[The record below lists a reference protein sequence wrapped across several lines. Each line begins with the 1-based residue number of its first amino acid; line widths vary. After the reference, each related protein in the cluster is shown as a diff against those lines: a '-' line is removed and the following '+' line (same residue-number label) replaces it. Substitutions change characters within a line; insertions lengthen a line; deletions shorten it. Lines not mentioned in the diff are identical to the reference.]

1 MVIGGEGNPGALAGE
16 AADTPIKSCNST
28 DRSSPP
34 CMQFTPTQQHWL
46 AWIGLAG
53 VASWLVWWLG
63 PVLTPFMVA
72 ALLAYALSPLV
83 RSLDR
88 ITAGRVPRAVSVLLI
103 EVLFLLVVMA
113 LGLLLVPVL
122 AKELP
127 QLREQL
133 PTVVQ
138 RLDAVLSP
146 WLLSLG
152 IELRLDPASVKAFAL
167 KHFSGS
173 WEDLLDSLL
182 SSLRIGGSVALT
194 LIGNAILIPVVLFYL
209 LFDWDVVVARVRALV
224 PPRWRSG
231 VDGFLLECD
240 SVLGQYIRGQ
250 LSVMV
255 VLAVYYAVALRLFGL
270 DLAYPIGIFTGLA
283 VCVPYLGYGLGL
295 ILALLAG
302 LLHMEP
308 MQAAL
313 MIAVVYGLGQLIES
327 FILTPRL
334 VGERIG
340 LHPLA
345 VIFALLAFG
354 QALGFVGVL
363 IALPA
368 SAVLLVA
375 WRRLCAH
382 YLGSRLFLG

>member
-1 MVIGGEGNPGALAGE
+1 
-16 AADTPIKSCNST
+16 
-28 DRSSPP
+28 
-34 CMQFTPTQQHWL
+34 MQFTSTQLHWL
-46 AWIGLAG
+46 AWLSLAG
-53 VASWLVWWLG
+53 MAALVLCWLG
-63 PVLTPFMVA
+63 PVLMPFLVA
-72 ALLAYALSPLV
+72 ALLAYALSPWV
-83 RSLDR
+83 RGLER
-88 ITAGRVPRAVSVLLI
+88 ITAGRLPRLLAVGLV
-103 EVLFLLVVMA
+103 EVLFLMVMTA

-146 WLLSLG
+146 WLMSHG
-152 IELRLDPASVKAFAL
+152 IEFRLDAGTAKSFVL

-182 SSLRIGGSVALT
+182 SSLRIGGSVALA

-209 LFDWDVVVARVRALV
+209 LLDWDVVVARVRRLV
-224 PPRWRSG
+224 PPRWRAG
-231 VDGFLLECD
+231 VDDFLLECD
-240 SVLGQYIRGQ
+240 SVLGQYLRGQ

-255 VLAVYYAVALRLFGL
+255 VLAVYYTVALRLFGL
-270 DLAYPIGIFTGLA
+270 ELALPIGVFTGLA
-283 VCVPYLGYGLGL
+283 ICVPYLGYGLGL
-295 ILALLAG
+295 VLALLAG
-302 LLHMEP
+302 VLQMEP
-308 MQAAL
+308 WQAGL
-313 MIAVVYGLGQLIES
+313 MVAVVYGLGQLIES
-327 FILTPRL
+327 FFLTPRL

-354 QALGFVGVL
+354 QILGFVGVL
-363 IALPA
+363 MALPA

-375 WRRLCAH
+375 WRRVCAA
-382 YLGSRLFLG
+382 YLGSRLYLG

>member
-1 MVIGGEGNPGALAGE
+1 MVKGERGCQTALAE
-16 AADTPIKSCNST
+16 QAAATPIKSRNST
-28 DRSSPP
+28 DRSSPL
-34 CMQFTPTQQHWL
+34 CMQFTPNQQRWL
-46 AWIGLAG
+46 TWIALAG
-53 VASWLVWWLG
+53 AAAWLLWWLG
-63 PVLTPFMVA
+63 PVLMPFMVA

-83 RSLDR
+83 RGLDR
-88 ITAGRVPRAVSVLLI
+88 ITAGRLPRALNVVLV
-103 EVLFLLVVMA
+103 EAAFLLVMMA

-138 RLDAVLSP
+138 RLDAALSP
-146 WLLSLG
+146 WLLSYG
-152 IELRLDPASVKAFAL
+152 IELRLDPASVKAFVL

-182 SSLRIGGSVALT
+182 SSLRIGGSVALA

-209 LFDWDVVVARVRALV
+209 LLDWDEVMTRVRALV
-224 PPRWRSG
+224 PPRWRAT
-231 VDGFLLECD
+231 VDDFLLECD

-255 VLAVYYAVALRLFGL
+255 VLAVYYTVALRLFGL
-270 DLAYPIGIFTGLA
+270 ELALPIGVFTGLA
-283 VCVPYLGYGLGL
+283 ICIPYLGYGLGL
-295 ILALLAG
+295 VLALLAG
-302 LLHMEP
+302 LLQMEP
-308 MQAAL
+308 MQAGL
-313 MIAVVYGLGQLIES
+313 MLAVVYGLGQLLES
-327 FILTPRL
+327 FLLTPRL

-368 SAVLLVA
+368 SAVLLVG

-382 YLGSRLFLG
+382 YLGSRLYLG